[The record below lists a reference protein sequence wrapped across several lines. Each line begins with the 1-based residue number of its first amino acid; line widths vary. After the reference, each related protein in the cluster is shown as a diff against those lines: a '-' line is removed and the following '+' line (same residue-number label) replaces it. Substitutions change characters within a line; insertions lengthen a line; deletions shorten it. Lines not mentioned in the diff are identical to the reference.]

1 MKGYVVHLLKAL
13 NYHEFNKRA
22 LPVGLQLIKNRL
34 EFKIK
39 KGFWNDLPF
48 EGMKLASKLPI
59 VGTKSLKKN
68 VKLFEGVIEKSA
80 DLEGVMN
87 FFINGDWHYENK
99 KIFDSLDKLSAEE
112 RRIFNCDVRTIHWP
126 DYIVDYIK
134 GLSIWA
140 LSEDQ
145 IEPVHNLKQ
154 IIHKNKRRFSDITFA
169 MKPRNNFK
177 EKNTEMYEKSILD

>member
-1 MKGYVVHLLKAL
+1 M
-13 NYHEFNKRA
+13 
-22 LPVGLQLIKNRL
+22 QI
-34 EFKIK
+34 
-39 KGFWNDLPF
+39 
-48 EGMKLASKLPI
+48 ASKLPI
-59 VGTKSLKKN
+59 LGTPGLKKQ
-68 VKLFEGVIEKSA
+68 VKTFEGVIEKTEG
-80 DLEGVMN
+80 LEASMN

-99 KIFDSLDKLSAEE
+99 KILDVIDKLSAEE
-112 RRIFNCDVRTIHWP
+112 RIIFNCDVRTINWP
-126 DYIVDYIK
+126 DFIVDYIK

-177 EKNTEMYEKSILD
+177 EKKT

>member
-1 MKGYVVHLLKAL
+1 
-13 NYHEFNKRA
+13 
-22 LPVGLQLIKNRL
+22 
-34 EFKIK
+34 
-39 KGFWNDLPF
+39 
-48 EGMKLASKLPI
+48 MKLASKLPI
-59 VGTKSLKKN
+59 IGTKSLKN
-68 VKLFEGVIEKSA
+68 TVKMFEMVVEKTEG
-80 DLEGVMN
+80 LESVMN

-99 KIFDSLDKLSAEE
+99 KIFSVLDKLSPEE
-112 RRIFNCDVRTIHWP
+112 RTIFNCDVRKINWP
-126 DYIVDYIK
+126 DFIVNYIK

-177 EKNTEMYEKSILD
+177 EKNTQIYEKSILDQQRFYEFFKMNQNDSNDVSAAFKKAHRFDKKLIINELTRVRCQL